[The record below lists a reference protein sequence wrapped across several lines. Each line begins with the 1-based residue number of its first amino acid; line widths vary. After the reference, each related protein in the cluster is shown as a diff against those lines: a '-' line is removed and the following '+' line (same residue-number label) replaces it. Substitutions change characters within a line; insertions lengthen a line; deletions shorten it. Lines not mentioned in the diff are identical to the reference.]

1 MIVMY
6 VVDKDDLNVMD
17 KHDVLDMLYMLKI
30 KIPTVEQIHDYM
42 GRNKTNQIA
51 NYFKHP
57 SSYPD
62 KIQQIK
68 NEISKIEDKI
78 PLYDVY
84 RENLY
89 IISKEN
95 VYDRIT
101 YQAYRFPDH
110 SVIEALKDNQRTMQT
125 SLKKHEEQYT
135 RLNTLKQTTKLSSI
149 QIKEYSN
156 IVVYFRKLRKLNL
169 MLEYIDSFNLD
180 LLEQTYFKILYHY
193 GYGKDIIFCKK
204 KSFSPFL
211 KHIKPYYTQ
220 MELICMAKNM
230 GSSKLVSIANQIS
243 SKKSVTSKDILRLCK
258 KVSEND
264 ISYKILLQHQ
274 IHITKE
280 DLVGLIQYYTIHG
293 SYFMNQYLRQLTKY
307 TSQNR
312 FLESVIRS
320 MVKLIR
326 SAPGFDKHYTL
337 YRFISNDDHIKHL
350 NIGDTFVEKGFMST
364 TRNPF
369 YNIQNHYFGFILMK
383 IKIPANKRGIGLCI
397 ETLSEFKNEEEII
410 LAPMTKLKLITKDQN
425 VAYHNPN
432 RSIAL
437 KVKTRY
443 EFEWVG
449 TESDLHWRQ
458 SSEDD
463 LKTVDFLK
471 LKQIQSL
478 SVDEKIY
485 FFVKHYCNEMNQFH
499 TYLGDHKVVVLC
511 EWYDSTSVYK
521 NFYAVSKN
529 NGFSMYT
536 FYDNYMM
543 FFIEIGQTNLVPYMY
558 VNYFFKFSSTK
569 RSEIIDDT
577 LFIEFL
583 SKIAVYFDVH
593 RVIIYSDYSSCR
605 ISAKE
610 IERINDRDF
619 MLEQLKIGGNYSL
632 DLYNYLKHDIRRF
645 AGVNQIRPVFSY
657 DHLNRLKT
665 TSVSKILSKEDRD
678 ELYQIYWKVFLEVEN
693 KKEFDN
699 IAYFYVWV
707 IDNYCYLTSELVHK
721 MHKLFPADTN
731 PFLNDFYELFPHGT
745 ESATT
750 SEEQHPKNLYRIQNV
765 DGTRLK

>member
-1 MIVMY
+1 MY
-6 VVDKDDLNVMD
+6 VIDKDNLEIISKEN
-17 KHDVLDMLYMLKI
+17 VLDMLYLLKI
-30 KIPTVEQIHDYM
+30 KIPTIDQIKKYKEHH
-42 GRNKTNQIA
+42 NKNKIT
-51 NYFKHP
+51 NYFTNETAY
-57 SSYPD
+57 ST

-68 NEISKIEDKI
+68 NEISRIEDKI

-110 SVIEALKDNQRTMQT
+110 SVIE
-125 SLKKHEEQYT
+125 
-135 RLNTLKQTTKLSSI
+135 TLKQNQKVMKKTFKNNEEKYQRLNQIKQKAKLSAT
-149 QIKEYSN
+149 QIKEYSD
-156 IVVYFRKLRKLNL
+156 IVVYLRKLRKLDL
-169 MLEYIDSFNLD
+169 MLEYIDSFNLEM
-180 LLEQTYFKILYHY
+180 LEQTYFKILYKY

-230 GSSKLVSIANQIS
+230 GNKKLIAIANQIV
-243 SKKSVTSKDILRLCK
+243 SKKSMTSKDINRLCK

-274 IHITKE
+274 IHIVKE
-280 DLVGLIQYYTIHG
+280 DLIGLVQYYTIHG
-293 SYFMNQYLRQLTKY
+293 SYFMNQYLRNLTNY
-307 TSQNR
+307 TYQNQ
-312 FLESVIRS
+312 FLENVIQY
-320 MVKLIR
+320 MVNLIR
-326 SAPGFDKHYTL
+326 SAPDFDKDYIL
-337 YRFISNDDHIKHL
+337 YRFITNDDHIKNL
-350 NIGDTFVEKGFMST
+350 QIGNTFTEKGFMST

-369 YNIQNHYFGFILMK
+369 YNIHNHYFGFILMK

-397 ETLSEFKNEEEII
+397 ETMSEFKNEEEII
-410 LAPMTKLKLITKDQN
+410 LSPMTTLKLITKDDN
-425 VAYHNPN
+425 VSYHNPN
-432 RSIAL
+432 QSIAL

-443 EFEWVG
+443 EFEWIGV
-449 TESDLHWRQ
+449 ENKLELRDNYM
-458 SSEDD
+458 DNI
-463 LKTVDFLK
+463 KTIDFSK

-478 SVDEKIY
+478 SIDEKIY

-499 TYLGDHKVVVLC
+499 TYLGDHKVVVIC

-543 FFIEIGQTNLVPYMY
+543 FFIEIGQTNMVQYMY

-569 RSEIIDDT
+569 RTEIIDDR

-583 SKIAVYFDVH
+583 KKIATYFDIH
-593 RVIIYSDYSSCR
+593 KVIIYSDYSSCSIYTKDIDR
-605 ISAKE
+605 MNRNLMYEE
-610 IERINDRDF
+610 I
-619 MLEQLKIGGNYSL
+619 KIGGNYSL
-632 DLYNYLKHDIRRF
+632 DIYNYLKHNKKRF
-645 AGVNQIRPVFSY
+645 DYSDKLYPAFSY
-657 DHLNRLKT
+657 SNLDILQK
-665 TSVSKILSKEDRD
+665 TSVADILSKEDRD
-678 ELYQIYWKVFLEVEN
+678 ELYQIYWKVFLEVET
-693 KKEFDN
+693 KQQYYT
-699 IAYFYVWV
+699 IAYFYTWI
-707 IDNYCYLTSELVHK
+707 IDNYCYLTSELIQK
-721 MHKLFPADTN
+721 MYKIFPADKN
-731 PFLNDFYELFPHGT
+731 PFLNDFYILYPLGKLKSIPDE
-745 ESATT
+745 
-750 SEEQHPKNLYRIQNV
+750 HPSKNMYRIQNS